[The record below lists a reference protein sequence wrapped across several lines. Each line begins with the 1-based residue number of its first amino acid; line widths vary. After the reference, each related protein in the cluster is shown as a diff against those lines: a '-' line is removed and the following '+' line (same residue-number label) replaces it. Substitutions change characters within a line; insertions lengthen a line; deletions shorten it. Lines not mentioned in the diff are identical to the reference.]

1 MVLYISLSLF
11 VAFVINFLRDVSLHC
26 SHIWRSALIMWL
38 QPLALMGGTKT
49 IYSNTH
55 VGQFDTSVPDEVGIL
70 A

>member
-1 MVLYISLSLF
+1 
-11 VAFVINFLRDVSLHC
+11 
-26 SHIWRSALIMWL
+26 MWL

-70 A
+70 AWNITGMNLLP